1 MCTSSHSLT
10 SRLTMMKKEDPQ
22 KNHHLEVFLFF
33 FWCFLFSLKYDD
45 EKRLHQNAERLLI
58 WYEKKPMM
66 KWKEKIMEF
75 LHAVVIVMCVIL
87 YIDKE
92 RVTMKK
98 KKSEQ
103 RNFDTFKIKF
113 SFLKARSIPISRYFF
128 FMPTASQYRISIRN
142 V

>member
-128 FMPTASQYRISIRN
+128 FHADSFSISN
-142 V
+142 FN

>member
-1 MCTSSHSLT
+1 M
-10 SRLTMMKKEDPQ
+10 R
-22 KNHHLEVFLFF
+22 
-33 FWCFLFSLKYDD
+33 
-45 EKRLHQNAERLLI
+45 KRLHQNAERLLI

-98 KKSEQ
+98 KK
-103 RNFDTFKIKF
+103 
-113 SFLKARSIPISRYFF
+113 
-128 FMPTASQYRISIRN
+128 
-142 V
+142 